1 MHCYVN
7 ILVSDLE
14 TRYTLS
20 STVDPHIIC
29 VFILMTTGD
38 PTSLLT
44 MAILFFF
51 DHRTFEEVKKFN
63 VRLSLL
69 EQGFF

>member
-51 DHRTFEEVKKFN
+51 
-63 VRLSLL
+63 
-69 EQGFF
+69 FFF